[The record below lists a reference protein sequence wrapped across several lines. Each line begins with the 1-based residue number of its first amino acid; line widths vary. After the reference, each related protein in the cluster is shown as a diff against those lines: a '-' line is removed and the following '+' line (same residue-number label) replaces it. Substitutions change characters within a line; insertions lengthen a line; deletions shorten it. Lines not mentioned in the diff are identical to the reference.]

1 MSSLT
6 RRRLVNDLKR
16 IELEDSHGIF
26 ASPLKENILYWEAVI
41 FGPDDTNWEGGCFKL
56 VLEFSE
62 EYPTKPPSVKFLTNM
77 YHPNIYSDG
86 KICLDIL
93 TNQWSPIYDVL
104 SVLTSIQSL
113 LTDPNPNSPA
123 NAEAARL
130 YTENIQEYYKR
141 VKECVENSWK
151 IIKDL

>member
-16 IELEDSHGIF
+16 VEQEDSSGIF
-26 ASPLKENILYWEAVI
+26 ASPQQENILVWEAVI
-41 FGPDDTNWEGGCFKL
+41 FGPDDTPWEGGSFKL
-56 VLEFSE
+56 LLQFSE
-62 EYPTKPPSVKFLTNM
+62 EYPTKPPMVKFISNM
-77 YHPNIYSDG
+77 FHPNIYADG

-93 TNQWSPIYDVL
+93 TNQWSPIYDVHT
-104 SVLTSIQSL
+104 VLTSIQSL
-113 LTDPNPNSPA
+113 LTDPNPDSPA

-130 YTENIQEYYKR
+130 YTENIQEYFKR

-151 IIKDL
+151 NQ

>member
-16 IELEDSHGIF
+16 VEQEDSSGIF
-26 ASPLKENILYWEAVI
+26 ASPQQNNILLWEAVI
-41 FGPDDTNWEGGCFKL
+41 FGPDDTPWEGGSFKL
-56 VLEFSE
+56 LLEFSE
-62 EYPTKPPSVKFLTNM
+62 EYPTKPPMVKFLSNM
-77 YHPNIYSDG
+77 FHPNIYADG

-93 TNQWSPIYDVL
+93 TNQWSPIYDVHT
-104 SVLTSIQSL
+104 VLTSIQSL
-113 LTDPNPNSPA
+113 LTDPNPDSPA

-130 YTENIQEYYKR
+130 FTENIQEYFKR

-151 IIKDL
+151 NQ

>member
-16 IELEDSHGIF
+16 VEQEDSNGIF
-26 ASPLKENILYWEAVI
+26 ASPQQNNILCWEAVI
-41 FGPDDTNWEGGCFKL
+41 FGPDDTPWEGGSFKL
-56 VLEFSE
+56 LLEFSE
-62 EYPTKPPSVKFLTNM
+62 EYPTKPPSIKFMTNM
-77 YHPNIYSDG
+77 FHPNIYADG

-93 TNQWSPIYDVL
+93 SNQWSPIYDVL
-104 SVLTSIQSL
+104 TVLTSIQSL
-113 LTDPNPNSPA
+113 LTDPNPDSPA

-151 IIKDL
+151 V

>member
-16 IELEDSHGIF
+16 VEQEDSNGIF
-26 ASPLKENILYWEAVI
+26 ASPQQTNILCWEAVI
-41 FGPDDTNWEGGCFKL
+41 FGPDDTPWEGGSFKL
-56 VLEFSE
+56 LLEFSE
-62 EYPTKPPSVKFLTNM
+62 EYPTKPPSIKFMTNM
-77 YHPNIYSDG
+77 FHPNIYADG

-93 TNQWSPIYDVL
+93 SNQWSPIYDVL
-104 SVLTSIQSL
+104 TVLTSIQSL
-113 LTDPNPNSPA
+113 LTDPNPDSPA

-151 IIKDL
+151 V

>member
-123 NAEAARL
+123 NAEAGRL